1 MKIRKKLLSLLL
13 LSAIA
18 IISFSVPVKA
28 NQEALV
34 DNEQVQIF
42 IDGIESREGRTIQQS
57 DLIEY
62 SVEENGVIT
71 LLIANGEDF
80 SMYRS
85 LSNEEMKTM
94 KPSEETRGILKTIWG
109 FIKAVFR
116 GGSIVCQMVQY
127 GTGENMCAKVGLALL
142 KSMVPNVRYKAISY
156 LVKDPN
162 CQPQNSQQC
171 NMPPYAYWKTTV
183 TRA

>member
-1 MKIRKKLLSLLL
+1 MCK
-13 LSAIA
+13 
-18 IISFSVPVKA
+18 
-28 NQEALV
+28 
-34 DNEQVQIF
+34 
-42 IDGIESREGRTIQQS
+42 
-57 DLIEY
+57 
-62 SVEENGVIT
+62 
-71 LLIANGEDF
+71 
-80 SMYRS
+80 
-85 LSNEEMKTM
+85 
-94 KPSEETRGILKTIWG
+94 
-109 FIKAVFR
+109 
-116 GGSIVCQMVQY
+116 MVQY